1 MERMPNDNPHP
12 LWFLPHHCLAVLYT
26 EKLCLT
32 FPDLLHQ
39 QLRQR
44 FPHSAWSITA
54 THWSSPLLL
63 TKLQHVF
70 PTYFHPCFLKS
81 IPHWLAVVS
90 TYSLSVIVKIP
101 TANESSEYKT
111 NMTAGRLWPVGWVVP
126 LASMCCCVS
135 SVGIFLLHQQKADG
149 DGDGFSFSHQRS
161 VQSMNKC

>member
-1 MERMPNDNPHP
+1 MPNDNPHP
-12 LWFLPHHCLAVLYT
+12 LRFFPHHCLAVLYK
-26 EKLCLT
+26 ERLCPT
-32 FPDLLHQ
+32 FPNLLHQ

-54 THWSSPLLL
+54 AHWSSPLLPA
-63 TKLQHVF
+63 KLQHVF
-70 PTYFHPCFLKS
+70 PTHFHPWK
-81 IPHWLAVVS
+81 WLAVVS
-90 TYSLSVIVKIP
+90 TYSLSVFVKIP

-111 NMTAGRLWPVGWVVP
+111 NMTAGRLRPEGWVVP

-161 VQSMNKC
+161 MKKC